1 MRRFRA
7 FATWVGTVSS
17 AIVRDARGGAAITFA
32 MALPALLGVTGAGL
46 DYANL
51 YTQKSRLQA
60 VADGAALASA
70 RELRLGNT
78 SSSTA
83 TQVAQNYVNSNS
95 VGASIAFTDVIAS
108 DNSAIT
114 VKLSANVPTYVAR
127 FVDTSLTTI
136 NATAT
141 AKIVGGQPICVVG
154 LETQAY
160 KTIYLQQSASI
171 NASGCSIYSNSKS
184 KFGIVAMDKSA
195 ISAAFVCSSGGVA
208 VRGGTVSPKP
218 LTDCPAIPDPLAAR
232 SPPAYSGCSQT
243 NMAIASG
250 ATTLYPGVYCGGLS
264 ISGGATVNLASGVY
278 IIKDGSLTV
287 TDGATLQGTNVGF
300 YLTGTQAFLDFETQ
314 STIDLSAP
322 TTGALA
328 GILVFADRATSGDRV
343 HTGFGNT
350 TGSGKPWD
358 SSSSSDNWDSSGGGN
373 GSSGGSSSP
382 GGPSSGWSTSSIG
395 VHYIVSNNARNLLGT
410 IYLPNGRLFVGAQ
423 NPIADKSAYTIV
435 VARQFSLAAGPTMVL
450 NSNYSATDV
459 PVPDNL
465 GPNATKAYLS
475 N

>member
-127 FVDTSLTTI
+127 FVDASLTTI

-232 SPPAYSGCSQT
+232 SPPTYSGCSQT

-250 ATTLYPGVYCGGLS
+250 ATTLYPGVYCGG
-264 ISGGATVNLASGVY
+264 
-278 IIKDGSLTV
+278 
-287 TDGATLQGTNVGF
+287 
-300 YLTGTQAFLDFETQ
+300 
-314 STIDLSAP
+314 
-322 TTGALA
+322 
-328 GILVFADRATSGDRV
+328 
-343 HTGFGNT
+343 
-350 TGSGKPWD
+350 
-358 SSSSSDNWDSSGGGN
+358 
-373 GSSGGSSSP
+373 SSSP
-382 GGPSSGWSTSSIG
+382 GGSSSGWSNSSIG